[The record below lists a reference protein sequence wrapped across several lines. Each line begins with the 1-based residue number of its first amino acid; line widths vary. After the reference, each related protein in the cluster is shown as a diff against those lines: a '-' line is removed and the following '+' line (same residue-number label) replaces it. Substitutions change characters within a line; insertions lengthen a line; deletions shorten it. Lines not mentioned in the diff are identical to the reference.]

1 MSTPELS
8 RRRFLQ
14 VTAATLALASV
25 SSLLLKPSVVF
36 ADEWVY
42 AQETTPWQDP
52 RWFPLKQ
59 AVADNKKM
67 PTLYQ
72 PGGVLEYYDNNS
84 LLVGGGTNF
93 RGQVAQHA
101 TDYFNDYSFLD
112 EVLKATTGYCHGGA
126 NASAYGEPN
135 PPDLMALGL
144 ITALHSGDRMYK
156 PGIES
161 LMALLIERQRL
172 FVVET
177 QGFDGYWSRVA
188 FAVNQERTAVLTSD
202 FGRSP
207 KQIPIDQIRN
217 AYIPVPVWTEIPEGL
232 GDVFDPQLLRPVPTE
247 WIISLNPNLVR
258 DLAYNSFPQ
267 R

>member
-1 MSTPELS
+1 MIDFEQTLS

-14 VTAATLALASV
+14 AAGATAALVGVSPLLLIPNVALADS
-25 SSLLLKPSVVF
+25 
-36 ADEWVY
+36 EY
-42 AQETTPWQDP
+42 WQHP
-52 RWFPLKQ
+52 QWFPLDPE
-59 AVADNKKM
+59 VARIKNM

-72 PGGVLEYYDNNS
+72 SGGALEYYDGNS
-84 LLVGGGTNF
+84 LLMGEITNF
-93 RGQVAQHA
+93 RGQVEQHA
-101 TDYFNDYSFLD
+101 IDYFKRYSFLD
-112 EVLKATTGYCHGGA
+112 PILLKTTGYCHGGA

-135 PPDLMALGL
+135 PPDLIVLGL

-161 LMALLIERQRL
+161 LMVLLIERQRS

-177 QGFDGYWSRVA
+177 QGSDGYWSRVA

-202 FGRSP
+202 FGRPP

-217 AYIPVPVWTEIPEGL
+217 AYIPVPIWTETPEGL
-232 GDVFDPQLLRPVPTE
+232 GDVFDPQLLQPVPTE